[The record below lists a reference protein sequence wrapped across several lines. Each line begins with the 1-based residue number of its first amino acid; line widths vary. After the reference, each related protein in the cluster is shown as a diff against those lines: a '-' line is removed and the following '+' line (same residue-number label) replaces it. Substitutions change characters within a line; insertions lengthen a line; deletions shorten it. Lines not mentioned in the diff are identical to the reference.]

1 MEKQWLKW
9 AKELQAISQAGIEYS
24 KDKYDIERFQ
34 QIRDLSVEIISEYT
48 EMEHHKVKDLFANE
62 SGYQTPKVDV
72 RGAIF
77 KGEEILLVKEK
88 LDNKWSMPGGWADVG
103 LSIKEN
109 VVKEAMEEAGA
120 EINPRRI
127 IAILDR
133 QKHIKDDFP
142 YSIYKVF
149 VECDYIKGSHIGNIE
164 TSEARFF
171 RTDNLPELSI
181 GRNTKK
187 QIDLCFKSR
196 AKDVFETLFD

>member
-133 QKHIKDDFP
+133 QKHIEDDFP

-149 VECDYIKGSHIGNIE
+149 VECDYIEGEHLGNIE
-164 TSEARFF
+164 TSEASFF
-171 RTDNLPELSI
+171 RMDNLPELSI

-187 QIDLCFKSR
+187 QIELCFEAR
-196 AKDVFETLFD
+196 EKDVFETFFD